1 MYLTAGTFNIILRQ
15 VSLLEMDEAEVFS
28 VLGIDSSLFEKTTN
42 KVDGSIVGRF
52 LEYIASQRPNIRIGL
67 KMGFNFPV
75 SVMGVILNIYQ
86 NCRTLKDVFQKSP
99 LYAPAVNTVCLVTI
113 LINDIFI
120 IQCELQTN
128 FRKTIQSQQGIFTS
142 LNMVSYFNLSML

>member
-99 LYAPAVNTVCLVTI
+99 LYAPAVNT
-113 LINDIFI
+113 DIFI